1 MNQDTREL
9 LSGIYKLSQTGIQ
22 AAKAVI
28 PKTDSKQL
36 RNELEEQL
44 CDYSKAAS
52 DTEQK
57 LYKNDSAPKDL
68 NPLEKAVMWGSIEL
82 HTITDAG
89 KSHLAEI
96 MINGTNMGIVD
107 LTKTIG
113 ICKNAEPEVIA
124 YARDFVRNEERHLNN
139 LKAFLT

>member
-44 CDYSKAAS
+44 CDYSKAAA
-52 DTEQK
+52 DTEQR
-57 LYKNDSAPKDL
+57 LYKNDSAPKEL
-68 NPLEKAVMWGSIEL
+68 NPIEKAVMWGSIEL
-82 HTITDAG
+82 HTITDTG

-113 ICKNAEPEVIA
+113 ICKNAEPEVID
-124 YARDFVRNEERHLNN
+124 YARGFVKNEERHLNN